1 LICDLLFDGTGSM
14 KTILAAIGGPDL
26 EPDPAARLVVFPGA
40 EAAAVRARAASAFL
54 EESAAWARRRG
65 VYVVPGLYVK
75 DEALCLCLLDPD
87 GRLLLEQRA
96 THLNPSWAGDLR
108 RGDEIQVAGTLL
120 GKLALCADVDV
131 YKGEVLRIAAL
142 QGAEIVV
149 SVQVIR
155 EQDYS
160 REMVLA
166 GAWQQAQQNC
176 LYLLNANNL
185 NASMIGPCGT
195 TADQSGFLVEIS
207 DRYPLQAEL
216 SAEKR
221 LAAYRVFPVFK
232 SLNPRLYRN
241 HLEELCK

>member
-1 LICDLLFDGTGSM
+1 M
-14 KTILAAIGGPDL
+14 KTILAAITPPDL
-26 EPDPAARLVVFPGA
+26 EPGPAARLVVFPGA
-40 EAAAVRARAASAFL
+40 DAATVRAHQADDCLEQGAAF
-54 EESAAWARRRG
+54 ARRSG
-65 VYVVPGLYVK
+65 AYVVPGLYVK

-87 GRLLLEQRA
+87 GHRLLEQKA
-96 THLNPSWAGDLR
+96 THLNPSWSGDLQR
-108 RGDEIQVAGTLL
+108 SDEITLAATDF
-120 GKLALCADVDV
+120 GKVALCPDVDI

-142 QGAEIVV
+142 QGAEIVI
-149 SVQVIR
+149 SVQVIPER
-155 EQDYS
+155 DYS
-160 REMVLA
+160 REMILA

-185 NASMIGPCGT
+185 NASIIGPCET
-195 TADQSGFLVEIS
+195 TSDHSGFLAEIS

-221 LAAYRVFPVFK
+221 LAAYRTFPVFK

>member
-1 LICDLLFDGTGSM
+1 M
-14 KTILAAIGGPDL
+14 KTILAAITSPDL
-26 EPDPAARLVVFPGA
+26 EPAPGSRLIVFPGA
-40 EAAAVRARAASAFL
+40 GAETVRARKADAFL
-54 EESAAWARRRG
+54 EQAAAYARG
-65 VYVVPGLYVK
+65 VRAYIVPGLYVK
-75 DEALCLCLLDPD
+75 NGALCLCLLDPD
-87 GRLLLEQRA
+87 GQVLLEQPA
-96 THLNPSWAGDLR
+96 AHLNPSWAGDLR
-108 RGDEIQVAGTLL
+108 RGDEITVAGTEF
-120 GKLALCADVDV
+120 GNVALCPDVDV

-149 SVQVIR
+149 SVQVIPK
-155 EQDYS
+155 EDYS

-185 NASMIGPCGT
+185 NASILGPCDT
-195 TADQSGFLVEIS
+195 TADHSGFLAEIS
-207 DRYPLQAEL
+207 DNYPLQAEL

-221 LAAYRVFPVFK
+221 LAAYKTFPVFK